1 MRATAIRLPEP
12 ERSHAASHSPAQL
25 AKAKEEA
32 KKFRDNWHR
41 AEADFQNYKR
51 RTEQERDESRKFA
64 NVSVIINLL
73 PVLDDFERAF
83 SSLDSRLAG
92 LSWFDGIYLIYRKLQ
107 QLLENSGVTPIQ
119 TEGQVFDPRFH
130 EAVAH
135 AEGEDGKVISEVQRG
150 YKLHDRVLRPAMVV
164 VGKGRAGEQGTGNKE
179 QGTGNGEQELGTR
192 NKGIDLQVPGST
204 FQEDNKMPKA
214 IARGAPARRSRHLA
228 RFRRFHRREGR
239 GFPGR
244 PGEPEAWTVG
254 YLNDPSGALRYDFV
268 GFISCFLRP
277 ADWRSALSSTPLTKP
292 DAYSE

>member
-1 MRATAIRLPEP
+1 MEREQSQAPEP
-12 ERSHAASHSPAQL
+12 RSGEAADAAGANEAESSPVGAPPSLEAQL
-25 AKAKEEA
+25 AKAQEEA

-83 SSLDSRLAG
+83 GSLDSRLAG

-119 TEGQVFDPRFH
+119 TEGQAFDPRFH

-135 AEGEDGKVISEVQRG
+135 AEGEEGKVISEVQRG

-164 VGKGRAGEQGTGNKE
+164 VGKETAEE
-179 QGTGNGEQELGTR
+179 
-192 NKGIDLQVPGST
+192 
-204 FQEDNKMPKA
+204 
-214 IARGAPARRSRHLA
+214 
-228 RFRRFHRREGR
+228 EGR
-239 GFPGR
+239 GEKEEGQT
-244 PGEPEAWTVG
+244 GEG
-254 YLNDPSGALRYDFV
+254 QSQ
-268 GFISCFLRP
+268 
-277 ADWRSALSSTPLTKP
+277 
-292 DAYSE
+292 